1 MNLANPASS
10 SSTTIR
16 HDGIVLPID
25 SQLARERDLEDK
37 ISEEQ
42 WDEREVRN
50 YSRDVRPAFRVRT
63 ITSAS

>member
-1 MNLANPASS
+1 M
-10 SSTTIR
+10 TIR

-25 SQLARERDLEDK
+25 SHLARESDLEDK

-42 WDEREVRN
+42 CSEREVRN
-50 YSRDVRPAFRVRT
+50 YSNDVRPAFRMRT